1 MMRSLF
7 SGVSGL
13 RTHQTKM
20 DVIGNNIA
28 NVNTVGY
35 KSSSVTFSELMYQTT
50 QSASGPNAATNRGG
64 INAKQIGLG
73 VQLGAINSNIAS
85 QGAAQSTGN
94 TWDFMISGDSFF
106 VVNDG
111 TSNYFTR
118 AGAFTLDAAGDLV
131 MTTTGYKVMGW
142 KPDAENPNAIK
153 KDTVSALQIM
163 NETNMT
169 SDAEQT
175 VNGYISGIIDPKDS
189 NVSLTTGAV
198 MTMQIYDS
206 LGESYTVKYAMYNY
220 DPGAAGAANTPL
232 GDGVYRM
239 AVTDILDSKGKSI
252 VSTDNGGTGNV
263 QDYVTLTGTAAATP
277 TTQYVKY
284 DTVSGAFLGIADTGA
299 NAAAIANGTTNG
311 RKDFNLNFVHTGGTP
326 ARPTSPDSFALPI
339 NVDMSVSQRTSH
351 KGTSTIGGQPGT
363 SNGEGIGAGKPAG
376 ELKQLAVDQYGKI
389 MATYS
394 NGDRKLL
401 GQIAVTSFANPSGL
415 EKVGENLYADTM
427 NSGGFDGVGKDVS
440 EDGGKISSGVLEM
453 SDVDLSAQFTE
464 MITTQR
470 GFQANSRI
478 ITVSDTLLEELT
490 NLKR

>member
-142 KPDAENPNAIK
+142 KPDAENPMAIQ

-163 NETNMT
+163 NEANMT
-169 SDAEQT
+169 SPPEQT
-175 VNGYISGIIDPKDS
+175 TQGYIAGIIDPADTNAS
-189 NVSLTTGAV
+189 SSTGTV
-198 MTMQIYDS
+198 TTMQIYDS
-206 LGESYTVKYAMYNY
+206 LGQSYTVKYAMYNY
-220 DPGAAGAANTPL
+220 DPPANAGGPNRPL
-232 GDGVYRM
+232 PAGEYRM
-239 AVTDILDSKGKSI
+239 EVTDILDAKGKSI
-252 VSTDNGGTGNV
+252 VSTDNGGTGNIG
-263 QDYVTLTGTAAATP
+263 DYVNLDAPANPPAASR
-277 TTQYVKY
+277 TTQYVRY
-284 DTVSGAFLGIADTGA
+284 DTTTGEMLGIS
-299 NAAAIANGTTNG
+299 NASGGTATA
-311 RKDFNLNFVHTGGTP
+311 KTFSLNFVHATTGANP
-326 ARPTSPDSFALPI
+326 VQTSPDALAEPI
-339 NVDMSVSQRTSH
+339 IVDMASSQRVSK
-351 KGTSTIGGQPGT
+351 KGTSTINGNPG
-363 SNGEGIGAGKPAG
+363 SPDGLGAGKAIG
-376 ELKQLAVDQYGKI
+376 ELKQLSVDQYGKI

-394 NGDRKLL
+394 NGDKKLL